1 MNESVIIKSDVRGRV
16 RYNPEQRSALLAA
29 FESSGLS
36 GPRFAALHGV
46 KYQTLANWIGKH
58 KRGALSVPPAAHPAL
73 LTLVPAELEP
83 SAGAGPGMEVL
94 VPGGVKLIVTTP
106 GQVQLAAALVKA
118 LHNPL
123 SC

>member
-1 MNESVIIKSDVRGRV
+1 MNESVIKADARGRV
-16 RYNPEQRSALLAA
+16 RYAPEQRTALVAA

-58 KRGALSVPPAAHPAL
+58 KRGKLTASGVRPPL
-73 LTLVPAELEP
+73 LTLVAAELEQ
-83 SAGAGPGMEVL
+83 STGSSPGLEVL
-94 VPGGVKLIVTTP
+94 VSGGVKLIVTTP
-106 GQVQLAAALVKA
+106 GQVQLAAALVRA
-118 LHNPL
+118 LNNPL

>member
-1 MNESVIIKSDVRGRV
+1 MNESLIKTDVRGHV
-16 RYNPEQRSALLAA
+16 CYSPEQRSALVAA

-46 KYQTLANWIGKH
+46 KYQTFAAWVVKDKRRRLAVSSGV
-58 KRGALSVPPAAHPAL
+58 RLPLLS
-73 LTLVPAELEP
+73 LVAAELEP
-83 SAGAGPGMEVL
+83 SAGAGNGVEVL
-94 VPGGVKLIVTTP
+94 LPGGAKLIITTP
-106 GQVQLAAALVKA
+106 GQVQLAAALVRA